1 MEVADPRHRI
11 VDLGATEVTKN
22 APKKKKYIPIIN
34 NSPAP
39 VTFNLA
45 LTPETPALQ
54 STGALTISPTNTITL
69 EPGGMCK
76 VEVAFASSSRIPQFS
91 EEVTMEFAGQY
102 ETLFVVK
109 GQCLGM
115 EVSLDTTAIPFPTVV
130 KGSSSSRKLIMS
142 NTGDMTAKYALLYL
156 CELHYTGTFE
166 FFR

>member
-69 EPGGMCK
+69 EPSGMCK
-76 VEVAFASSSRIPQFS
+76 VEVAFASNSRIPQFS

-142 NTGDMTAKYALLYL
+142 NTGDMTAKYALLYF
-156 CELHYTGTFE
+156 CELHYTLE